1 MKITPLAAGLVVGLL
16 ASPALAQ
23 YPSDPALNVAIAD
36 GAFEEAQPK
45 IVPAA
50 DGGCYISWFAND
62 PSGSPAGGYDVRL
75 QRLNPAGLP
84 EWPVGGI
91 LVADRGFS
99 STQDYGLAVDPQ
111 GNALLTFR
119 DDRGV
124 GTQITAAMVTPASF
138 QVWGPTGIQLTSTS
152 DFLAAPKICGTTD
165 GHVIVAWTQ
174 NNTVRL
180 QRLDALGANTWGSD
194 IVLSSG
200 GAFSLSDMHASDN
213 GSAIFSFV
221 SDSGSFGSPR
231 ELKAQKV
238 SPAKVPL
245 WGAGHVPVLDS
256 GSLQFG
262 NFPTFVPDGAGG
274 AVFAWYTSSP
284 SLEVYAQRLDTNGN
298 ELFPHNGVAV
308 STNATQVRVGPS
320 VAFDAAEQEVFV
332 AYEELTASQSMDG
345 ISAQK
350 FDATGNRLWGASG
363 LALQPV
369 GGNDYGDV
377 AASELTVGSTDGLLV
392 TYSDS
397 TGFGQDQLFSQRID
411 DSGSLLGGT
420 IPLSTTP
427 ATKYRVTSRTTPVGH
442 VVVAWQDDRSGSAG
456 VFAQDVLPSGVLGGE
471 ATAVPILGSGANPLA
486 LLSLTPP
493 RIGQIWSVGVDK
505 SANPGAAAT
514 AVFGYAAA
522 SAPIVLPQG
531 ELLLDVASPFV
542 FVNVTAGPVTIDN
555 HFLMVPNLVD
565 LIGVQFACQAVLVG
579 GTGDVLTS
587 GLQVT
592 LGL

>member
-1 MKITPLAAGLVVGLL
+1 MKNVLLGLAALG
-16 ASPALAQ
+16 AAAAPALAQ
-23 YPSDPALNVAIAD
+23 YPIDPALNLAVAD

-45 IVPAA
+45 VVATS
-50 DGGCYISWFAND
+50 DGGCYVSWFASD
-62 PSGSPAGGYDVRL
+62 PSGSPAFGYDVRL
-75 QRLNPAGLP
+75 QRLNRAGQP
-84 EWPVGGI
+84 EWPAGGI

-99 STQDYGLAVDPQ
+99 STQDYGLAVDPS
-111 GNALLTFR
+111 GNALLAFR

-124 GTQITAAMVTPASF
+124 GTQITAAMVTPASL
-138 QVWGPTGIQLTSTS
+138 QLWGPTGVQLTSTT

-245 WGAGHVPVLDS
+245 WGAGHVALLDS

-262 NFPTFVPDGAGG
+262 NFPTFMPDGAGG

-284 SLEVYAQRLDTNGN
+284 SLEVYAQRLDAAGN

-308 STNATQVRVGPS
+308 STDASQLRVGPS
-320 VAFDAAEQEVFV
+320 LAFDATEQELFV
-332 AYEELTASQSMDG
+332 AYEELNSSQSIDG
-345 ISAQK
+345 VSAQK
-350 FDATGNRLWGASG
+350 FDAAGNRMWGASG
-363 LALQPV
+363 LALQPL

-377 AASELTVGSTDGLLV
+377 SAAELTVGSTDGLLV

-397 TGFGQDQLFSQRID
+397 AGFGQDQLVSQRVD
-411 DSGSLLGGT
+411 DAGGLLGGT

-427 ATKYRVTSRTTPVGH
+427 AQKYRVTSRTTPFGH
-442 VVVAWQDDRSGSAG
+442 VVAVWQDDRSGSPG
-456 VFAQDVLPSGVLGGE
+456 IFAQDVLPSGELGG
-471 ATAVPILGSGANPLA
+471 AAGAVPILGSGTNPVA

-493 RIGQIWSVGVDK
+493 MLGHVWSVGVDK
-505 SANPGAAAT
+505 SANPGAIAT
-514 AVFGYAAA
+514 AIFGYAAA
-522 SAPIVLPQG
+522 SAPVALPQG
-531 ELLLDVASPFV
+531 ELLLDLTSPYV
-542 FVNVTAGPVTIDN
+542 FVSVVAGPVTIDN
-555 HFLMVPNLVD
+555 HFFPVPGSIDLVGIQ
-565 LIGVQFACQAVLVG
+565 LACQAALVG
-579 GTGDVLTS
+579 GAGDLLTN